1 MITENAEW
9 TAKVF
14 YLKTSRILVFA
25 LEILVEGTQ
34 NLENDSVTETVATA
48 KLHLRWADQIRRWSV
63 AGLPAL
69 TLERTGTIRLLS
81 VILADWQT
89 VYVDWLY
96 LIKVESSRSENC
108 VCGRCYVKLGAF
120 QFRP

>member
-34 NLENDSVTETVATA
+34 NLENDSVTETVAT
-48 KLHLRWADQIRRWSV
+48 KLHLRWDQIRRWPV
-63 AGLPAL
+63 GCQLW
-69 TLERTGTIRLLS
+69 R
-81 VILADWQT
+81 
-89 VYVDWLY
+89 
-96 LIKVESSRSENC
+96 
-108 VCGRCYVKLGAF
+108 
-120 QFRP
+120 

>member
-69 TLERTGTIRLLS
+69 TLERTGTIVTFRNTWLTNRICRLIVS
-81 VILADWQT
+81 N
-89 VYVDWLY
+89 
-96 LIKVESSRSENC
+96 KSRIIQIGKLC
-108 VCGRCYVKLGAF
+108 V
-120 QFRP
+120 RPVLR